1 MEDLTMELT
10 VMNKRRY
17 DELIGKITNLETEI
31 AIAHTQLK
39 AIESNSNQLAEI
51 AFDENRFT
59 QQLLDKVDDV
69 ARESAKDAIDV
80 DDIVNQVQDNI
91 DIMEDVERTVNR
103 MDLVGEDKVN
113 EMIGDYIRD
122 NNILDGDEV
131 EGVVGDYLSN
141 NEYLERS
148 DAESMIE
155 EAVTDL
161 KETIMLEI
169 LQLIANKLTGKD
181 THHDNNDRDRSLH
194 LSGTVEASEARSYNA
209 TSA

>member
-17 DELIGKITNLETEI
+17 DALIGKITNLETEI

-39 AIESNSNQLAEI
+39 AIQDSNNQLAEI

-59 QQLLDKVDDV
+59 QQLLDKVEETAREV
-69 ARESAKDAIDV
+69 ARDTVDI
-80 DDIVNQVQDNI
+80 DDIVSEVQDNI
-91 DIMEDVERTVNR
+91 DVSEDVERAVGR
-103 MDLVGEDKVN
+103 LDLVDSDKVN
-113 EMIGDYIRD
+113 DKIQDFIND
-122 NNILDGDEV
+122 SDILDSGAV
-131 EGVVGDYLSN
+131 ESLVADYLSTN
-141 NEYLERS
+141 DYLERS

-161 KETIMLEI
+161 KETIVREV

>member
-1 MEDLTMELT
+1 MELT

-31 AIAHTQLK
+31 AIAHTQLR
-39 AIESNSNQLAEI
+39 AIESNNNQLAEI
-51 AFDENRFT
+51 AFDESRFT

-69 ARESAKDAIDV
+69 AREAAKDAIDV

-161 KETIMLEI
+161 KETIVREV

>member
-39 AIESNSNQLAEI
+39 AIQDSNNQLAEI

-69 ARESAKDAIDV
+69 AREAAKDTIDV

-91 DIMEDVERTVNR
+91 DVSEDVERAVGR
-103 MDLVGEDKVN
+103 LDLVDSDKVN
-113 EMIGDYIRD
+113 DKIQDFIND
-122 NNILDGDEV
+122 SDILDSGAV
-131 EGVVGDYLSN
+131 ESLVADYLSTN
-141 NEYLERS
+141 DYLERS

-161 KETIMLEI
+161 KETIVLEV

-181 THHDNNDRDRSLH
+181 KQEEVFMPITNGANHQQHI
-194 LSGTVEASEARSYNA
+194 V
-209 TSA
+209 